1 MSTIKNNNTNIYY
14 GTDTVMY
21 PIMATLSAG
30 TTVTAIGKD
39 YGYTYTL
46 IEFGTSPNKMRGYV
60 STASLNL
67 TETISTL
74 GSLFNPM
81 FVVSSLTLYTGPT
94 ASANTYG
101 VAGSVSKNEKV
112 VQMFTEGSY
121 SMVEYYTDEAN
132 NKRKRAYI
140 QTSKLTQAPLDYT
153 PSWDTASNGV
163 KLRYIRTTPDNVKPC
178 FFSSPISVPKSGIYG
193 INGGFFNM
201 ADPTQL
207 VSLSMV
213 NNSSVNPNAAP
224 TGYYGSGFVN
234 GEDDRT
240 GNIVLVPRG
249 TMIYDPRQTNKVRV
263 DTIGSYTEISPAL
276 STGCWAQGGMNMFRS
291 YETNNENTWYNNL
304 SPEKPNGA
312 SGSSAA
318 YRTGMVYN
326 PSTNMLYLV
335 ISENTCNFW
344 NFRKAIIEII
354 FNNNLINNTV
364 KGVFLDGGGSTEMSY
379 NRYSNYG
386 SYSTP
391 RAIAQMLKV
400 LN

>member
-1 MSTIKNNNTNIYY
+1 
-14 GTDTVMY
+14 
-21 PIMATLSAG
+21 
-30 TTVTAIGKD
+30 
-39 YGYTYTL
+39 
-46 IEFGTSPNKMRGYV
+46 
-60 STASLNL
+60 
-67 TETISTL
+67 
-74 GSLFNPM
+74 
-81 FVVSSLTLYTGPT
+81 
-94 ASANTYG
+94 
-101 VAGSVSKNEKV
+101 
-112 VQMFTEGSY
+112 
-121 SMVEYYTDEAN
+121 
-132 NKRKRAYI
+132 
-140 QTSKLTQAPLDYT
+140 
-153 PSWDTASNGV
+153 
-163 KLRYIRTTPDNVKPC
+163 
-178 FFSSPISVPKSGIYG
+178 
-193 INGGFFNM
+193 M